1 MDSFKVLKQEK
12 CSEKLWQIKF
22 EEKSTSFLQL
32 APKHNFLA
40 ISAERT
46 LSTIL
51 PENTTS
57 DAQSVTNFCIIL
69 ML

>member
-22 EEKSTSFLQL
+22 EEKSAFFFQL

-40 ISAERT
+40 ISAKK
-46 LSTIL
+46 L
-51 PENTTS
+51 PKNTTS